1 MAVFKKKK
9 PQNDES
15 RYMASQWKLMWIK
28 LKKHKLAKFS
38 MIVLAVLYFGALFA
52 DFLAP
57 YGQIHVLRFQ
67 GRQQHGA
74 QDGHVHDD
82 GRHGGAGEDGA
93 QRAGGQ
99 EPCIWGFSV
108 RKCSRT
114 ACGLSISRSSWAGA

>member
-57 YGQIHVLRFQ
+57 YGLEDFTGLYKDTAPTTIHWT
-67 GRQQHGA
+67 A
-74 QDGHVHDD
+74 
-82 GRHGGAGEDGA
+82 ASPA
-93 QRAGGQ
+93 
-99 EPCIWGFSV
+99 PTSTS
-108 RKCSRT
+108 SRRST
-114 ACGLSISRSSWAGA
+114 IKRPTPLSPPRIRPKNTM

>member
-57 YGQIHVLRFQ
+57 YGLEDFTGLYKDTAPTTFRYYYDMWQYSSS
-67 GRQQHGA
+67 GA
-74 QDGHVHDD
+74 VDGIEGNVDMN
-82 GRHGGAGEDGA
+82 
-93 QRAGGQ
+93 
-99 EPCIWGFSV
+99 
-108 RKCSRT
+108 
-114 ACGLSISRSSWAGA
+114 ISYLGID